1 MKFRSLIFCFTL
13 LFISATAFG
22 QAAWLDRPL
31 TTNWNTGSGVVPTA
45 PRMTGSTPNSDM
57 CRSAVRAPE
66 SIADRAVTRAGWF
79 LYGPSQ
85 TYGATTV
92 ITAMASVDGMCR
104 PNQHNGFV
112 FVANRFAGTLSPTP
126 TDARSDGAL
135 GLVRLFGPTELSAEF
150 ARYTSS
156 DPLCCPSQTST
167 VRYSV
172 GSGARA
178 AVIAEDVSTSA
189 VCQDQIQTM
198 DNVVSGTVTY
208 RQRIALPQT
217 AILTVQLLDVTRQD
231 ASAPV
236 IAEQRI
242 ETAGK
247 QVPFSFDLAYDR
259 RLIQERGRYAIRAE
273 IIDGGRLLFTTDASY
288 PVITQGNPRSVEIVL
303 ASVGGGGRGTGT
315 GVGSASIR
323 GTVTYRQRIALGPNS
338 EITVKLVDS
347 SNPAGTPVSES
358 SFSSGNRQVPIPF
371 ELRYEPRDIN
381 RQRNYELRAEIRTDG
396 VLRFRTEQGQPVNLI
411 AGQPGNV
418 ELVLVAATEEP
429 EAITGQNI
437 NLAKFGTGSL
447 QIGNRGSEFIV
458 RGGVVVRTDGT
469 AEVTLNRIIGS
480 ITFSGKLTYFD
491 QNTLRITVTN
501 SGNADASGEIEVR
514 YSGRTLNSLAGNG
527 LVLDGQDVVLR
538 F

>member
-1 MKFRSLIFCFTL
+1 M
-13 LFISATAFG
+13 
-22 QAAWLDRPL
+22 
-31 TTNWNTGSGVVPTA
+31 
-45 PRMTGSTPNSDM
+45 
-57 CRSAVRAPE
+57 
-66 SIADRAVTRAGWF
+66 
-79 LYGPSQ
+79 
-85 TYGATTV
+85 
-92 ITAMASVDGMCR
+92 
-104 PNQHNGFV
+104 
-112 FVANRFAGTLSPTP
+112 
-126 TDARSDGAL
+126 
-135 GLVRLFGPTELSAEF
+135 
-150 ARYTSS
+150 
-156 DPLCCPSQTST
+156 
-167 VRYSV
+167 
-172 GSGARA
+172 
-178 AVIAEDVSTSA
+178 
-189 VCQDQIQTM
+189 QTM
-198 DNVVSGTVTY
+198 DNIVSGTVTY

-217 AILTVQLLDVTRQD
+217 AILTVRLLDVSRQD

-242 ETAGK
+242 ETAGR
-247 QVPFSFDLAYDR
+247 QVPFSFELAYDR
-259 RLIQERGRYAIRAE
+259 RLIQERNRYAVRAE
-273 IIDGGRLLFTTDASY
+273 IADGGRLLFTTDTNY

-303 ASVGGGGRGTGT
+303 ASVGGGRGTGT
-315 GVGSASIR
+315 GVGSALIR

-347 SNPAGTPVSES
+347 SNPAGTPVSET

-396 VLRFRTEQGQPVNLI
+396 DLRFRTEQGQPINLI
-411 AGQPGNV
+411 SGQPVNV

-447 QIGNRGSEFIV
+447 QIGNRGNEFIV

-469 AEVTLNRIIGS
+469 AEVTLNRIAGGIM
-480 ITFSGKLTYFD
+480 FSGKLTYLD